1 MKGRILLPSQVHVP
15 ASARVWLFLA
25 LVAHTG
31 WGAYPVLARYLQ
43 TEAGL
48 PSMSL
53 MAVSMTGTAAVLA
66 FTVRP
71 RWRMLLRQ
79 RLLPA
84 FLLAVMVRA
93 VTNLLAARFT
103 HAIYVQL
110 ITLMTPWVVAL
121 LSALVFHERA
131 PRYTGR
137 TALVGTVGAGLMLS
151 ASIERYGVPQHL
163 TASDGLGLALAGIS
177 VFSLAWYMLLVR
189 RSRAAQWRGDEVF
202 FLQALVVMTVGWGAT
217 WLLQEDWTPWT
228 QMDLRDWL
236 VFVAFAGF
244 VLYGANR
251 LQIAAL
257 QRLGAR
263 AVSAMLPWRMVVVLG
278 MGFWLLGEQLSSL
291 RQVVG
296 VLLVVGALV
305 GYLYQLPYESPYLRA
320 RDKQ

>member
-1 MKGRILLPSQVHVP
+1 MQVMKGQTLLPSQVHVP
-15 ASARVWLFLA
+15 ASARGWLFLA

-66 FTVRP
+66 LTVRP

-121 LSALVFHERA
+121 LSALVFHEQA

-137 TALVGTVGAGLMLS
+137 TALVGTVGAGLILS
-151 ASIERYGVPQHL
+151 AAIERHGVPQHL
-163 TASDGLGLALAGIS
+163 TASDVLGLTLAGIS

-189 RSRAAQWRGDEVF
+189 RSRSAQWRGDEVF

-236 VFVAFAGF
+236 VFAAFAGF

-263 AVSAMLPWRMVVVLG
+263 AVSALLPWRMVVVLVL
-278 MGFWLLGEQLSSL
+278 GFGLLGEQLSSL
-291 RQVVG
+291 RQVIG
-296 VLLVVGALV
+296 VLLVIGALV
-305 GYLYQLPYESPYLRA
+305 GYLGTSEA
-320 RDKQ
+320 GG

>member
-1 MKGRILLPSQVHVP
+1 MKVRDGFFLRKITWP
-15 ASARVWLFLA
+15 ASSRWWLMLA

-43 TEAGL
+43 IETGL

-53 MAVSMTGTAAVLA
+53 LAVSMTGVALVSGL
-66 FTVRP
+66 TVRP
-71 RWRMLLRQ
+71 RWGILLRQ

-84 FLLAVMVRA
+84 FLVAVMVRA

-103 HAIYVQL
+103 HALYVQL

-121 LSALVFHERA
+121 LSVLVFHERA

-137 TALVGTVGAGLMLS
+137 TALVGTVGAGLILS
-151 ASIERYGVPQHL
+151 ASIERYGVPQRL
-163 TASDGLGLALAGIS
+163 TVSDGLGLALASIS

-189 RSRAAQWRGDEVF
+189 RSRTAQWRGDEVF
-202 FLQALVVMTVGWGAT
+202 FLQALVVMMVGWGAT
-217 WLLQEDWTPWT
+217 WWLHEDWTPWT
-228 QMDLRDWL
+228 KMSLEDWL
-236 VFVAFAGF
+236 AFAAFVAF

-257 QRLGAR
+257 QHLGAR
-263 AVSAMLPWRMVVVLG
+263 AVSALLPWRMVVVLV
-278 MGFWLLGEQLSSL
+278 MGFWLLGEQLRSL

-305 GYLYQLPYESPYLRA
+305 GYLGVAEE
-320 RDKQ
+320 

>member
-1 MKGRILLPSQVHVP
+1 MQVMKGQTLLPSQVHVP
-15 ASARVWLFLA
+15 ASARGWLFLA

-66 FTVRP
+66 LTVRP

-121 LSALVFHERA
+121 LSALVFHEQA

-137 TALVGTVGAGLMLS
+137 TALVGTVGAGLILS
-151 ASIERYGVPQHL
+151 AAIERHGVPQHL
-163 TASDGLGLALAGIS
+163 TASDVLGLTLAGIS

-189 RSRAAQWRGDEVF
+189 RSRSAQWRGDEVF

-263 AVSAMLPWRMVVVLG
+263 AVSALLPWRMVVVLVL
-278 MGFWLLGEQLSSL
+278 GFGLLGEQLSSL
-291 RQVVG
+291 RQVIG
-296 VLLVVGALV
+296 VLLVIGALV
-305 GYLYQLPYESPYLRA
+305 GYLGTSEA
-320 RDKQ
+320 GG